1 MKNLKSILI
10 LCNLIVF
17 AVIYLSIKDTEKLS
31 SNKRFLIDDIS
42 SLQEFKINFNNKN
55 IAFKKLNNDW
65 FVDSPIK
72 WKANEMAISKFIA
85 IFSHLKKEILF
96 TKKEL
101 LQRGELISDY
111 GIDNKSTSIK
121 LRNSNVS
128 TEVVLGKKTRDEK
141 FFYADIKT
149 NENNSNA
156 IWRIPVEIEELTNMT
171 SNNWLDEEL
180 IQKNIY
186 SIDELSV
193 NFKLSEKDHTET
205 ILKRIDNKWEFIKP
219 FTSNAN
225 KEKVRILLN
234 NLLTKKIYDFNFYN
248 QDNSIKDT
256 LTSDWIIKL
265 EIKDNG
271 NTSTFKF
278 SEKLIEKN
286 LEYRYCKTSYS
297 EHIVKVNDQ
306 FTELLS
312 DWSSKL
318 RERKIFEYGKD
329 EIKRID
335 FIKADNN
342 FTIEQT
348 DSRNWNIINRNNY
361 NEKEIGDKQKIE
373 NFILYLNELEV
384 REFLSFDP
392 TSVNKDYLKKGDLVF
407 KLKIS
412 MQDTTQRTIIVSKS
426 DKDASLWKTLL
437 KEESLLCLVDKS
449 WNEIYN
455 KKAYDYKSRDLF
467 NDKIKINAI
476 QFSKTDD
483 NNTLIKIN
491 NENNIVLS
499 KLIQEL
505 TVSKYINKKSK
516 KEGTWNGG
524 DWIPWTYN
532 LDLFNKSNEQLHVL
546 KLSNTINE
554 NFYLGNLSDN
564 NLTFEIDN
572 SKFHSIINTIIS
584 SQ

>member
-42 SLQEFKINFNNKN
+42 SLREFEINFYNKN
-55 IAFKKLNNDW
+55 IVFKKLNNDW
-65 FVDSPIK
+65 FVNSPIK

-96 TKKEL
+96 TKEEL

-111 GIDNKSTSIK
+111 GIDNKSISFK
-121 LRNSNVS
+121 LRNSNIS

-141 FFYADIKT
+141 FFYADINT
-149 NENNSNA
+149 NANNSNA
-156 IWRIPVEIEELTNMT
+156 IWRIPIEIEELTNMT

-180 IQKNIY
+180 IQKNLY
-186 SIDELSV
+186 SIDELTV

-205 ILKRIDNKWEFIKP
+205 ILKKIDNKWEFIKP

-234 NLLTKKIYDFNFYN
+234 NLLSKKIYDFNFN
-248 QDNSIKDT
+248 NKDNSIKDT

-278 SEKLIEKN
+278 GEKLIEKD
-286 LEYRYCKTSYS
+286 LVYRYCNTSYS

-335 FIKADNN
+335 FIKSDNN
-342 FTIEQT
+342 FTIEKK
-348 DSRNWNIINRNNY
+348 DNLNWNIINRNNY
-361 NEKEIGDKQKIE
+361 NVQEIGDKQIIE
-373 NFILYLNELEV
+373 NFISYLNAVEV
-384 REFLSFDP
+384 KEFLSFDP
-392 TSVNKDYLKKGDLVF
+392 TSINKNYLKKGDLVF

-426 DKDASLWKTLL
+426 DKDASLWKTLI

-449 WNEIYN
+449 WDEIYN
-455 KKAYDYKSRDLF
+455 KKGYDYKSRDLF
-467 NDKIKINAI
+467 NDKIKIKAI
-476 QFSKTDD
+476 QFRKIDD
-483 NNTLIKIN
+483 NNTLMKIN
-491 NENNIVLS
+491 NENTIVLS
-499 KLIQEL
+499 QLIQEL
-505 TVSKYINKKSK
+505 TASKYINKKSK
-516 KEGTWNGG
+516 KEGTWSGG

-532 LDLFNKSNEQLHVL
+532 LDLFNESNQKLHVL
-546 KLSNTINE
+546 KLSNTVNK
-554 NFYLGNLSDN
+554 NCYLGNLSDN

-572 SKFHSIINTIIS
+572 SKFHSVINTIIR

>member
-17 AVIYLSIKDTEKLS
+17 AVIYLSIKDTEKLN

-42 SLQEFKINFNNKN
+42 SLQEFEINFNNEN

-72 WKANEMAISKFIA
+72 WKANEMAISKFVA

-96 TKKEL
+96 TKEEL

-111 GIDNKSTSIK
+111 GIDNKSISFK
-121 LRNSNVS
+121 LRNSNIS

-141 FFYADIKT
+141 FFYADIET
-149 NENNSNA
+149 NKDNSNA

-186 SIDELSV
+186 SIDELTV
-193 NFKLSEKDHTET
+193 NFKLSEKDYTET
-205 ILKRIDNKWEFIKP
+205 ILKRIDNEWRFIKP
-219 FTSNAN
+219 FTSDAN

-256 LTSDWIIKL
+256 LISDWKIKL

-297 EHIVKVNDQ
+297 EHVIKVNDQ

-318 RERKIFEYGKD
+318 RERKIFEYSKD

-335 FIKADNN
+335 FIKSDNN
-342 FTIEQT
+342 FTIEKT
-348 DSRNWNIINRNNY
+348 DNLNWIIINRNNY
-361 NEKEIGDKQKIE
+361 NEQEIGDKQKIE
-373 NFILYLNELEV
+373 NFILYLNALEV
-384 REFLSFDP
+384 RDFLSFDP
-392 TSVNKDYLKKGDLVF
+392 TSINKEHLKKGDLVF

-412 MQDTTQRTIIVSKS
+412 MQDTTQRTIIVSKN
-426 DKDASLWKTLL
+426 DKDASLWKTLI

-455 KKAYDYKSRDLF
+455 KKAYDFKSRHLF
-467 NDKIKINAI
+467 NDKMKIKAI
-476 QFSKTDD
+476 QFNKIDD
-483 NNTLIKIN
+483 NITSIKIN
-491 NENNIVLS
+491 NENNVVLS
-499 KLIQEL
+499 QLIQGL

-516 KEGTWNGG
+516 KEGTWSGG

-532 LDLFNKSNEQLHVL
+532 LDLFNESNQKLHVL
-546 KLSNTINE
+546 KLSNTVNK
-554 NFYLGNLSDN
+554 NCYLGNLSDN

-572 SKFHSIINTIIS
+572 SKFHSVINTIIR